1 MADPR
6 EPTEPKMQRVPSAD
20 FVRKFSAYCDE
31 ALAEPIVL
39 TRNGRDRLL
48 VISVERYKHLL
59 SLAIL
64 NAGPDAAPDDA
75 VSELDGLIRRAG
87 SGRD

>member
-1 MADPR
+1 
-6 EPTEPKMQRVPSAD
+6 MQRVTSSE
-20 FVRKFSAYCDE
+20 FVRKFSAYCDD
-31 ALAEPIVL
+31 ALTDPIVL

-64 NAGPDAAPDDA
+64 QADGDTPAD
-75 VSELDGLIRRAG
+75 VSIAELDDLIKG
-87 SGRD
+87 SAAQK